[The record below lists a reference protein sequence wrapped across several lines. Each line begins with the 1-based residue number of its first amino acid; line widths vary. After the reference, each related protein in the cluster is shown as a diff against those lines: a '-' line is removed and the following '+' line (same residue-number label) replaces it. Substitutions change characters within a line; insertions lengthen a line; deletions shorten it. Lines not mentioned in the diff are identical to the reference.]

1 MALFECFAGSIVEKK
16 VPRDEIL
23 KSEKYL
29 LSSSNNSNING
40 ICLDEGNYFA
50 KGWEN
55 QNDEQ
60 LLRNGEGK
68 DLEGLI
74 PLENLRLTEDE
85 NKGSPEKLCFC
96 ST

>member
-1 MALFECFAGSIVEKK
+1 MALFECFAGSIVKK
-16 VPRDEIL
+16 EVPRDEIL

-40 ICLDEGNYFA
+40 LCSGGGSYFA

-68 DLEGLI
+68 DCEGLI

-85 NKGSPEKLCFC
+85 NKGSPEKSCFC